1 MQEEEDTGWWSE
13 PIVLRL
19 DDDGDDNDD
28 GDDGDGGDGDDDG
41 DGDGDYNADLPARI
55 AGHLHKLPILPLMKS
70 MMKMTTVLMAARCN
84 SQKK

>member
-41 DGDGDYNADLPARI
+41 DGDGDDNDDDDDDDGDDDGWPTCKRRRTKD
-55 AGHLHKLPILPLMKS
+55 GRVSKLF
-70 MMKMTTVLMAARCN
+70 
-84 SQKK
+84 